1 MRDIRQMA
9 WIAAAAAALFSAAP
23 ALAED
28 VPGAGFDVT
37 RYTLALTPDMAS
49 AALSGRET
57 IAFRVTE
64 AGLDRLVFTGNAL
77 TIDSARLDG
86 KALVPVQRGK
96 ALVFELGK
104 PLPRGRRGK
113 LELTYHGRPARGFA
127 RSAEALY
134 TSYFAC
140 DWMVCAQD
148 RFGDKAAF
156 SLDLSVPKG
165 MDTLSVGRRVAK
177 RAGQDGREF
186 HRWRAARLYPAYLY
200 GFAVGRFAEVRS
212 GKLAF
217 LSDVADPAELQRRFA
232 ETGDMARFFAA
243 KAGLPLPAGEY
254 TQLLVRGDEAQE
266 AATYAVLGLDA
277 MPGEPGDPAEDWAIA
292 HELAHQWW
300 GNLVTC
306 TALREFWLNEGV
318 TTFMTAAW
326 KEHRYGR
333 AAYEAELGAARQRL
347 QGAREQRF
355 DKPLAWG
362 GTYPSLG
369 ARRAVQ
375 YSKGAL
381 FMDRLRGE
389 LGEAAFWSG
398 LRRYTRG
405 HAGGT
410 VTSLDLQ
417 QAMEAAS
424 GRDLRALFAEWVFGS
439 DDGAEKG

>member
-104 PLPRGRRGK
+104 PLPRDRRGR

-165 MDTLSVGRRVAK
+165 MDTLSVGRRVAN
-177 RAGQDGREF
+177 GQGRT
-186 HRWRAARLYPAYLY
+186 
-200 GFAVGRFAEVRS
+200 
-212 GKLAF
+212 
-217 LSDVADPAELQRRFA
+217 DVKF
-232 ETGDMARFFAA
+232 
-243 KAGLPLPAGEY
+243 
-254 TQLLVRGDEAQE
+254 
-266 AATYAVLGLDA
+266 
-277 MPGEPGDPAEDWAIA
+277 I
-292 HELAHQWW
+292 
-300 GNLVTC
+300 
-306 TALREFWLNEGV
+306 
-318 TTFMTAAW
+318 
-326 KEHRYGR
+326 
-333 AAYEAELGAARQRL
+333 
-347 QGAREQRF
+347 
-355 DKPLAWG
+355 
-362 GTYPSLG
+362 
-369 ARRAVQ
+369 
-375 YSKGAL
+375 
-381 FMDRLRGE
+381 
-389 LGEAAFWSG
+389 
-398 LRRYTRG
+398 
-405 HAGGT
+405 AGGRHGSIRPIST
-410 VTSLDLQ
+410 
-417 QAMEAAS
+417 AS
-424 GRDLRALFAEWVFGS
+424 R
-439 DDGAEKG
+439 